1 MELQL
6 LESVMVILWIGLA
19 SATVVAYRA
28 RNDQRDVRLLAA
40 LTALWGMGTATAVVA
55 T

>member
-40 LTALWGMGTATAVVA
+40 IATLWGAGTVAALVVA
-55 T
+55 

>member
-6 LESVMVILWIGLA
+6 FESVMAIMWVGLV

-28 RNDQRDVRLLAA
+28 RTDQRDVRLLAA
-40 LTALWGMGTATAVVA
+40 IATLWGAGTVAALVVA
-55 T
+55 